1 MVVIRARAAQKN
13 SDYPGPAR
21 ACRARLAAPVP
32 PAEQP
37 TSPTAP
43 AADARKPSKSPVLL
57 RATLAEVVGSSMRVA
72 GLSVL
77 ERAIKQL
84 HRQQYHVVLASD
96 GSCRLP
102 TYLPASVQVHKVP
115 KPENLTALRREMS
128 GAIEVGADE
137 VRPASDS
144 LEGSVRVIDEASR
157 RKAERAVFAELLRG
171 DLGFVARYLNKP
183 VSFFITRHLLAHLPF
198 SPNQVTLGAAL
209 VGLAGALLVASGGP
223 ALMVWGFFLA
233 HLQSILDGCDGEL
246 ARVRFQQSALGEWLD
261 TLVDDGLNI
270 VLFACIGVGIFRAT
284 GSSLA
289 LAAGLLNAATHLLYD
304 VVAYREIR
312 LQGVGA
318 EIIKVRWH
326 LVGSTDM
333 KARASKGKRDLLVYV
348 HSIGRRD
355 FFILAFL
362 VYALVGVPWVA
373 LIHAL
378 LIAWPLAV
386 IAVAQVIWRARG
398 GH

>member
-1 MVVIRARAAQKN
+1 MA
-13 SDYPGPAR
+13 G
-21 ACRARLAAPVP
+21 
-32 PAEQP
+32 
-37 TSPTAP
+37 
-43 AADARKPSKSPVLL
+43 KPPVLL

-84 HRQQYHVVLASD
+84 HRLDHHVVLASD

-102 TYLPASVQVHKVP
+102 PFLPASVRVHKVP
-115 KPENLTALRREMS
+115 KPENLTALRRDLT

-137 VRPASDS
+137 VRPASGALDGA
-144 LEGSVRVIDEASR
+144 LRVVDEASR
-157 RKAERAVFAELLRG
+157 RRAERAVFAELLRG

-183 VSFFITRHLLAHLPF
+183 VSFFITRHLLCRLPVT
-198 SPNQVTLGAAL
+198 PNQVTLGAAL
-209 VGLAGALLVASGGP
+209 VGLAGVLLVSSGRP

-270 VLFACIGVGIFRAT
+270 VLFVSIGVGVFRAT
-284 GSSLA
+284 GSPLA
-289 LAAGLLNAATHLLYD
+289 LAAGLLAALLHIGYD
-304 VVAYREIR
+304 VIAYRELRI
-312 LQGVGA
+312 QGGGG

-326 LVGSTDM
+326 LTGSSDM
-333 KARASKGKRDLLVYV
+333 KTRLAKGQRDPLATV
-348 HSIGRRD
+348 HTIGRRD

-362 VYALVGVPWVA
+362 VYALLGLPWLA
-373 LIHAL
+373 LVHAL
-378 LIAWPLAV
+378 LIAGPLAV
-386 IAVAQVIWRARG
+386 VAGAQVVWRLRG
-398 GH
+398 GR